1 MAKIRATIVLEWEI
15 PEDHLVY
22 YESDTIQ
29 DAAKFEQRMYDE
41 NIHSVEDF
49 ISFAE
54 ENISVKVE
62 GIE

>member
-1 MAKIRATIVLEWEI
+1 MAKIRATIVLEWDV
-15 PEDHLVY
+15 PEEDLDH
-22 YESDTIQ
+22 YEAKKIE

>member
-1 MAKIRATIVLEWEI
+1 MAKIRATIVLEWDV
-15 PEDHLVY
+15 PEEDLDH
-22 YESDTIQ
+22 YEAEKIE